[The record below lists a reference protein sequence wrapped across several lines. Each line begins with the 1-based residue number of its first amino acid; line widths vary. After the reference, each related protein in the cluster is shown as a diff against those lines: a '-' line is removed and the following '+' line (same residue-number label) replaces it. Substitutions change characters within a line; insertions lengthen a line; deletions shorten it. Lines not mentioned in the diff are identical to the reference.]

1 MTLAYVPDGSLA
13 HRLDPRSKLLVQIGF
28 AAAAYAY
35 TTPRGLAVL
44 TVVAAGCLWLAG
56 GGPRDLW
63 GYRFALPFLLVAP
76 LVAGAT
82 LGDPWFRLDRAAT
95 TGLASYRVLLIL
107 VVTAGYVRSTP
118 VRESRA
124 ALQQAVPG
132 KPGQFLG
139 VGVALVFRFLPLL
152 KRDLLTAREAIH
164 ARLGDELPVRDRMR
178 LVAVAGINRAFG
190 RADRLG
196 TALNARCFAWNPT
209 LPRLAFGRVD
219 AAALAVGGGLLAAAL
234 STLITVPASAA
245 VIAAT
250 VPAAPNA
257 TTGLPTPI

>member
-1 MTLAYVPDGSLA
+1 MTLSYVPGDSLA
-13 HRLDPRSKLLVQIGF
+13 HRLDPRSKLLVQAGF

-35 TTPRGLAVL
+35 TTPRGLGALTLFAV
-44 TVVAAGCLWLAG
+44 AWLALSG

-63 GYRFALPFLLVAP
+63 AYRFALPVLLVAP
-76 LVAGAT
+76 VVAGAT
-82 LGDPWFRLDRAAT
+82 LGAPWFRVERAAT

-107 VVTAGYVRSTP
+107 VVTAGYVRSTL

-124 ALQQAVPG
+124 AIQRSVPG

-152 KRDLLTAREAIH
+152 KRDLLTARAAVR
-164 ARLGDELPVRDRMR
+164 ARGGGSLPVRDRMR
-178 LVAVAGINRAFG
+178 LVAVAGVNRAFE

-209 LPRLAFGRVD
+209 LPRLAFGRADAVALGAGVGLLG
-219 AAALAVGGGLLAAAL
+219 AAAVGAF
-234 STLITVPASAA
+234 
-245 VIAAT
+245 
-250 VPAAPNA
+250 
-257 TTGLPTPI
+257 

>member
-1 MTLAYVPDGSLA
+1 MTLSYAPGDSLA
-13 HRLDPRSKLLVQIGF
+13 HRLDPRSKLLAQAGF

-35 TTPRGLAVL
+35 TTPRGLAAL
-44 TVVAAGCLWLAG
+44 TLLAVGFLRLAG
-56 GGPRDLW
+56 GDLRDVW
-63 GYRFALPFLLVAP
+63 TYRFALPVLALAP

-82 LGDPWFRLDRAAT
+82 LGAPWFRPDRAAT

-107 VVTAGYVRSTP
+107 IVAAGYVRSTP

-124 ALQQAVPG
+124 ALQRTVPG
-132 KPGQFLG
+132 RAGQFLG

-152 KRDLLTAREAIH
+152 KRDLLTAREAIR
-164 ARLGDELPVRDRMR
+164 ARGGDALPVRDRIR

-209 LPRLAFGRVD
+209 LPRLALGRTD
-219 AAALAVGGGLLAAAL
+219 AVALGVGVGLFVAALVAV
-234 STLITVPASAA
+234 P
-245 VIAAT
+245 
-250 VPAAPNA
+250 
-257 TTGLPTPI
+257 

>member
-1 MTLAYVPDGSLA
+1 MTLAYVPCESVA
-13 HRLDPRSKLLVQIGF
+13 HRLDPRSKLLVQVGF

-44 TVVAAGCLWLAG
+44 TAVAASCLWLAG

-63 GYRFALPFLLVAP
+63 GYRFAFPFLLIAP

-82 LGDPWFRLDRAAT
+82 LGAPWFRFDRAAD

-107 VVTAGYVRSTP
+107 VVAAAYVRSTP
-118 VRESRA
+118 IRESRA
-124 ALQQAVPG
+124 AIQHSIPG

-139 VGVALVFRFLPLL
+139 VGVSLVFRFLPLL
-152 KRDLLTAREAIH
+152 KRDLLATREAIR
-164 ARLGDELPVRDRMR
+164 ARVGDARPLRDRMR
-178 LVAVAGINRAFG
+178 LVAVGGINRAFG

-209 LPRLAFGRVD
+209 LPRLAFERLD
-219 AAALAVGGGLLAAAL
+219 AVALAVGLALLAAA
-234 STLITVPASAA
+234 A
-245 VIAAT
+245 VAG
-250 VPAAPNA
+250 V
-257 TTGLPTPI
+257 